1 MIDPTPACFR
11 CHSPFAIKRLNQ
23 LSAGFEART
32 FHCHACDHHLVI
44 VASTSDPMDS
54 VENRLITR

>member
-1 MIDPTPACFR
+1 MIDSLPACFR
-11 CHSPFAIKRLNQ
+11 CDSPFTVKRVHP

-32 FHCHACDHHLVI
+32 FRCPKCDHHLVL

-54 VENRLITR
+54 LENRLTSR